1 MVRFKTAQHFDP
13 EGDIMSSI
21 KPSLLSKAICFFASL
36 FLFPAIIFSQTK
48 PDPSGDAQDVIKFDT
63 SLVQTD
69 VMVFDK
75 NGKFVDGLRPEQFQL
90 KIDKTPRE
98 ISFFEL
104 IRSGS
109 FFTKREEVKTDQPNT
124 TSEPKSVEPAKTD
137 AQRRAVI
144 FFVDDLHLA
153 PTSLARTRTA
163 LLDFIDRGIGE
174 GDLVAIT
181 SPSGQIGFLQQFT
194 ADREAL
200 RSAVAR
206 LNYRTNTKTDMQHPP
221 MSEYI
226 AQKIRE
232 GDEHAMTYYIQEI
245 QKQACFRAGGQTICT
260 ISPQA
265 AKQQVRMRAQQMV
278 VESAPATDDTLRL
291 LEGLMRTAAQIP
303 GRKLVFV
310 ISDGFYLNDV
320 KTGAIDR
327 IKRVTDAAGRA
338 GVVIYTLD
346 ARGIVGDSIDV
357 TNQKPIS
364 PDGKLSG
371 ATIGEI
377 AASQDGLNA
386 LAKDTGG
393 QAFRNTNAPMHEW
406 VEKVM
411 DETSNFY
418 LLAWKPD
425 NEEQKRGKFKQIE
438 ISIVG
443 RPDLKVRVRS
453 GYFKSAA
460 LPLLNTKKKSSKDP
474 SKARDDDM
482 RLVID
487 APVSQRE
494 IPTEVDLR
502 FVQMPGVGTRVVATI
517 SIDESA
523 LTFDVID
530 GKLAADVDIGGI
542 CYDDKGKPID
552 SIVGRLRILP
562 QSSNASLTPG
572 STTKPKRLIYRFST
586 MVPGGLYQVR
596 VGIRDLKSSRIGSAM
611 DWITVPK
618 L

>member
-1 MVRFKTAQHFDP
+1 MSRVKTF
-13 EGDIMSSI
+13 
-21 KPSLLSKAICFFASL
+21 LLSTACLSACL
-36 FLFPAIIFSQTK
+36 FLFPTIVFSQTK

-75 NGKFVDGLRPEQFQL
+75 NGKFVEGLKPEQFQL
-90 KIDKTPRE
+90 RIDKTPRE
-98 ISFFEL
+98 ISFFEM
-104 IRSGS
+104 IRSGGFS
-109 FFTKREEVKTDQPNT
+109 SKREEVKGD
-124 TSEPKSVEPAKTD
+124 EPKSVEPNEVKPPKTD

-153 PTSLARTRTA
+153 PGSLARTRQA
-163 LLDFIDRGIGE
+163 LLDFIDRGIDE
-174 GDLVAIT
+174 GDLIAIT

-194 ADREAL
+194 ADKEAL

-206 LNYRTNTKTDMQHPP
+206 LNYRTNTKSDMQQPP

-226 AQKIRE
+226 AMKIRE
-232 GDEHAMTYYIQEI
+232 GDEQAMTFYIQEI
-245 QKQACFRAGGQTICT
+245 QKQACSRAGNETICT

-310 ISDGFYLNDV
+310 ISDGFYLTDV

-327 IKRVTDAAGRA
+327 IKKVTDAAGRA

-357 TNQKPIS
+357 TNNKPMS
-364 PDGKLSG
+364 PDGRLSG

-377 AASQDGLNA
+377 SASQDGLNA

-393 QAFRNTNAPMHEW
+393 AAFRNTNLPMSKW

-411 DETSNFY
+411 DETSNYY

-425 NEEQKRGKFKQIE
+425 TEEQKRGKFKQIE
-438 ISIVG
+438 ISIVD

-453 GYFKSAA
+453 SYFKSAA
-460 LPLLNTKKKSSKDP
+460 LPLLSTKKKSSKDTA
-474 SKARDDDM
+474 KAREDDM
-482 RLVID
+482 RWVID

-502 FVQMPGVGTRVVATI
+502 FVQMPGFGTRVIATI

-530 GKLAADVDIGGI
+530 GKPSADVDIGGI

-552 SIVGRLRILP
+552 SFVGRLRVFP
-562 QSSNASLTPG
+562 KSANPSGTAGN
-572 STTKPKRLIYRFST
+572 TKQKKRSIYRFT
-586 MVPGGLYQVR
+586 TLVPGGLYQVR
-596 VGIRDLKSSRIGSAM
+596 VGIRDLKSTRLGSAM

-618 L
+618 I

>member
-1 MVRFKTAQHFDP
+1 
-13 EGDIMSSI
+13 MSSI
-21 KPSLLSKAICFFASL
+21 KPFLLTIAFSLCAAL
-36 FLFPAIIFSQTK
+36 FLLPTIGFSQTK
-48 PDPSGDAQDVIKFDT
+48 PDPSGDAQDVIKFET

-75 NGKFVDGLRPEQFQL
+75 NGKFVDGLKPEQFQL
-90 KIDKTPRE
+90 KVDKTPRE
-98 ISFFEL
+98 ISFFEI
-104 IRSGS
+104 IRSGGFNS
-109 FFTKREEVKTDQPNT
+109 KREELKSDQPN
-124 TSEPKSVEPAKTD
+124 SSGEPKPDDPRLVNPPKTD

-153 PTSLARTRTA
+153 PDSLVRTRTA
-163 LLDFIDRGIGE
+163 LLDFIDRGIGD

-206 LNYRTNTKTDMQHPP
+206 LNYRTNTKSDMEKPP
-221 MSEYI
+221 MSEFL
-226 AQKIRE
+226 ALKIRE
-232 GDEHAMTYYIQEI
+232 GDQQALSYYVQEVY
-245 QKQACFRAGGQTICT
+245 KQNCFSAGTGGVICSL
-260 ISPQA
+260 SPEA
-265 AKQQVRMRAQQMV
+265 ARQQVRMRAQQMV

-291 LEGLMRTAAQIP
+291 LEGLMRTAAQLP
-303 GRKLVFV
+303 GRKLVFM
-310 ISDGFYLNDV
+310 ISDGFYLSDR

-357 TNQKPIS
+357 TNNKPIE
-364 PDGKLSG
+364 PGGLLAG
-371 ATIGEI
+371 ASIGEI
-377 AASQDGLNA
+377 SASQDGLNA

-393 QAFRNTNAPMHEW
+393 QAFRNTNQPMHQW
-406 VEKVM
+406 VERVM

-438 ISIVG
+438 ISIVD

-460 LPLLNTKKKSSKDP
+460 LPLLTTKKKSGKD
-474 SKARDDDM
+474 SFKAREDDM

-494 IPTEVDLR
+494 IPTAVDLR
-502 FVQMPGVGTRVVATI
+502 FVQMPGVGTRVIATI
-517 SIDESA
+517 SIDETA
-523 LTFDVID
+523 LTFDLID

-552 SIVGRLRILP
+552 SIVGRLRIFP
-562 QSSNASLTPG
+562 QSANASG
-572 STTKPKRLIYRFST
+572 SAAKSKRSIYRFST
-586 MVPGGLYQVR
+586 LVPGGLYQVR
-596 VGIRDLKSSRIGSAM
+596 VGIRDLKSSRLGSAM

-618 L
+618 I

>member
-1 MVRFKTAQHFDP
+1 MSRVKTF
-13 EGDIMSSI
+13 
-21 KPSLLSKAICFFASL
+21 LLSTACLSACL
-36 FLFPAIIFSQTK
+36 FLFPTIVLSQTK
-48 PDPSGDAQDVIKFDT
+48 PDPSGDSQDVIKFDT

-75 NGKFVDGLRPEQFQL
+75 NGKFVEGLKPEQFQL
-90 KIDKTPRE
+90 RIDKTPRE
-98 ISFFEL
+98 ISFFEM
-104 IRSGS
+104 IRSGGFS
-109 FFTKREEVKTDQPNT
+109 SKREEVKGD
-124 TSEPKSVEPAKTD
+124 EPKSVEPNEVKPPKTD

-153 PTSLARTRTA
+153 PGSLARTRQA
-163 LLDFIDRGIGE
+163 LLDFIDRGIDE
-174 GDLVAIT
+174 GDLIAIT

-194 ADREAL
+194 ADKEAL

-206 LNYRTNTKTDMQHPP
+206 LNYRTNTKSDMQQPP

-226 AQKIRE
+226 AMKIRE
-232 GDEHAMTYYIQEI
+232 GDEQAMTFYIQEI
-245 QKQACFRAGGQTICT
+245 QKQACSRAGNETICT

-310 ISDGFYLNDV
+310 ISDGFYLTDV

-327 IKRVTDAAGRA
+327 IKKVTDAAGRA

-357 TNQKPIS
+357 TNNKPMS
-364 PDGKLSG
+364 PDGRLSG

-377 AASQDGLNA
+377 SASQDGLNA

-393 QAFRNTNAPMHEW
+393 AAFRNTNLPMSKW

-411 DETSNFY
+411 DETSNYY

-425 NEEQKRGKFKQIE
+425 TEEQKRGKFKQIE
-438 ISIVG
+438 ISIVD

-453 GYFKSAA
+453 SYFKSAA
-460 LPLLNTKKKSSKDP
+460 LPLLSTKKKSNKDTA
-474 SKARDDDM
+474 KAREDDM
-482 RLVID
+482 RWVID

-502 FVQMPGVGTRVVATI
+502 FVQMPGFGTRVIATI

-530 GKLAADVDIGGI
+530 GKPSADVDIGGI

-552 SIVGRLRILP
+552 SFVGRLRVFP
-562 QSSNASLTPG
+562 KSANPSGTAGN
-572 STTKPKRLIYRFST
+572 TKQKKRSIYRFT
-586 MVPGGLYQVR
+586 TLVPGGLYQVR
-596 VGIRDLKSSRIGSAM
+596 VGIRDLKSTRLGSAM

-618 L
+618 I